1 VGEWLALLDLLA
13 DKNES
18 YFSPP
23 KLSVI
28 LLFMKLCLIALL
40 LLASSTANF
49 AAEVDIVDRL
59 GVTEADGRLPGV
71 ALAEGV
77 SQLTGV
83 AVSPL
88 LGVSIIGTWKYFTTP
103 EELRDTLPWICHP
116 IFWCIGFG
124 VLLLCF
130 FKDTI
135 GAIAPAFVKKPL
147 DFLELFED
155 KFSAIIAGSAFV
167 PFLVQQYTAFAPTSS
182 GMTEGTAMI
191 PTPILAVID
200 PVWIWTPIALVGFFT
215 VWIVSHAVTTLA
227 ALSPFRILE
236 VFLKGARLALLGF
249 VGLLYVISPVLAAI
263 LCVIL
268 MVICA
273 FLAPKAFRLSVYG
286 TVVGLDLVRSLIH
299 KRPLDREKIRGF
311 LMKRG
316 SRLIKAGS
324 FGKAIPCEEGALV
337 FRSRWAFVGVDR
349 KLRFPSETKLVLTKG
364 LLFPTIRIVDENGS
378 ESTVIHLLPSAR
390 HHADEIAAHLGL
402 EVRETPVTKGF
413 RSARKWVSDTFSR
426 SSIPGVST
434 SSG

>member
-1 VGEWLALLDLLA
+1 
-13 DKNES
+13 
-18 YFSPP
+18 
-23 KLSVI
+23 
-28 LLFMKLCLIALL
+28 
-40 LLASSTANF
+40 
-49 AAEVDIVDRL
+49 
-59 GVTEADGRLPGV
+59 
-71 ALAEGV
+71 
-77 SQLTGV
+77 
-83 AVSPL
+83 
-88 LGVSIIGTWKYFTTP
+88 
-103 EELRDTLPWICHP
+103 
-116 IFWCIGFG
+116 
-124 VLLLCF
+124 
-130 FKDTI
+130 
-135 GAIAPAFVKKPL
+135 
-147 DFLELFED
+147 
-155 KFSAIIAGSAFV
+155 
-167 PFLVQQYTAFAPTSS
+167 
-182 GMTEGTAMI
+182 MTEGTAMI

-236 VFLKGARLALLGF
+236 VFLKSARLALLGF

-286 TVVGLDLVRSLIH
+286 TVVGVDLVRSLIH